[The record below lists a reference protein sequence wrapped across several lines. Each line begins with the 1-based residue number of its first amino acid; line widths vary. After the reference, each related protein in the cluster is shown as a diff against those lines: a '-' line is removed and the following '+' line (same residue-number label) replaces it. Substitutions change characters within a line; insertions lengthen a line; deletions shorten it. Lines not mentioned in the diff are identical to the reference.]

1 MFIQMFWEFIILIC
15 HINVIFIN
23 NNNIEI
29 NYINKENNMKIRRQI
44 SANARK
50 KQLKVQ
56 HHKMN
61 SRRQFYFNQVVSQ
74 EESTQKKEH

>member
-1 MFIQMFWEFIILIC
+1 MNL
-15 HINVIFIN
+15 
-23 NNNIEI
+23 
-29 NYINKENNMKIRRQI
+29 RRQI

-61 SRRQFYFNQVVSQ
+61 LRRQFFYNQTVNQVANQ
-74 EESTQKKEH
+74 ELAEQPKEQ

>member
-1 MFIQMFWEFIILIC
+1 MR
-15 HINVIFIN
+15 
-23 NNNIEI
+23 
-29 NYINKENNMKIRRQI
+29 IRRQI

-61 SRRQFYFNQVVSQ
+61 IRRQFYFNQVVNQAASVTIKVTTK
-74 EESTQKKEH
+74 ES

>member
-1 MFIQMFWEFIILIC
+1 
-15 HINVIFIN
+15 
-23 NNNIEI
+23 
-29 NYINKENNMKIRRQI
+29 MKIRRQI

-61 SRRQFYFNQVVSQ
+61 VRRQFFYNQMVNQVVNEKSSL
-74 EESTQKKEH
+74 ESKDN